1 MFNLIF
7 WSESEFQA
15 EIEPRTDRNWSKWT
29 KNWPKTHSKPT
40 EFNRIWFK
48 TDSKL
53 IQNWSKT
60 DLKMTR
66 KLSRTDPN
74 WSKTARNW
82 SKLIRKGPKWVP
94 YLLKNLFRF
103 KLSYNFSHVRLMGSS
118 RPNNIG
124 SIKWS
129 KFDFIPLIKYLNLR
143 FPSGSSRISRVS
155 FLFQV
160 TLSLTI

>member
-1 MFNLIF
+1 MVWIWVSGGSRTANWPKLI
-7 WSESEFQA
+7 Q
-15 EIEPRTDRNWSKWT
+15 TDQKLT
-29 KNWPKTHSKPT
+29 QNWPKTHSKPT
-40 EFNRIWFK
+40 EFNRIWVK

-53 IQNWSKT
+53 IQNGSK
-60 DLKMTR
+60 
-66 KLSRTDPN
+66 TDPN

-82 SKLIRKGPKWVP
+82 SKLIRKGPKLVL
-94 YLLKNLFRF
+94 YLLKNLFRYEM
-103 KLSYNFSHVRLMGSS
+103 SGNFSHVRLMGSS

-124 SIKWS
+124 PIKWS
-129 KFDFIPLIKYLNLR
+129 KFDFIPLIKHLNLR